1 MRELPGP
8 HLSAAAAQG
17 SHRPQQP
24 AARDLPGS
32 WSTGLVELPAVAALN

>member
-8 HLSAAAAQG
+8 HLSAAAAQV
-17 SHRPQQP
+17 SHRPQQL

-32 WSTGLVELPAVAALN
+32 WTTGLVELPTVAALN